1 MREHSGHPYINQR
14 EGERERE
21 RERVASSSL
30 HLQTSTSPP
39 TCLLHPL
46 FIPPT
51 LLLLSSTSSSRPWD
65 CVTSAQFQINR
76 LRRVMKGRGG
86 YERWGG
92 CGERRGTRVSMTTA
106 QDSCLWNEQMCVCV
120 CVCDGSRLA
129 VGRHRHI
136 FFIKVRISHDVTHIH
151 TTRTYT
157 NAHCC
162 ETYCHITPSYSISQ
176 PNKVCVKGRNYN
188 MA

>member
-1 MREHSGHPYINQR
+1 MREHSGHPYIHQR

-21 RERVASSSL
+21 WPPPLFISRPPRLLQPVCFTLSSSL
-30 HLQTSTSPP
+30 PPSCSSPP
-39 TCLLHPL
+39 
-46 FIPPT
+46 PPVAVPGIASQV
-51 LLLLSSTSSSRPWD
+51 LSSKLTD
-65 CVTSAQFQINR
+65 CGESW
-76 LRRVMKGRGG
+76 RVEEDMRGG
-86 YERWGG
+86 EGVERGG
-92 CGERRGTRVSMTTA
+92 GPEFPWRPHRTPVCGT
-106 QDSCLWNEQMCVCV
+106 NKCVCV